1 MTSQNEFLQKL
12 VSLLDAAGISYMLAG
27 SVGSSFHGQ
36 PRATKDVDIVIDPT
50 ESQLEHFLQSLG
62 KGYYVSFNAARD
74 AFHRK
79 STFNIIDIENSWKAD
94 LIIRRDRP
102 FSKVEFHRRQNVNLM
117 GTTLWVVSPEDVILS
132 KLEWAKDCLSEQ
144 QFRDALGVAVAQYN
158 RLDKDYMRKWSI
170 ELHLENALEQL
181 LIEAAYR
188 LGLTKDN
195 QTL

>member
-1 MTSQNEFLQKL
+1 MTSQSEFLQKL
-12 VSLLDAAGISYMLAG
+12 VSLLDAARISYMLAG

-79 STFNIIDIENSWKAD
+79 SAFNIIDIENSWKAD